1 MFDLLKSTVR
11 PLSLN
16 TSILDVAYE
25 LYLQAPQ
32 EAYPTIDL
40 RSLAQKTGKSL
51 LECRNAIVEANRLG
65 RFPDCKL
72 RS

>member
-1 MFDLLKSTVR
+1 MFDLLNSMVR

-16 TSILDVAYE
+16 TSILGVTYKLD
-25 LYLQAPQ
+25 LQAPQ
-32 EAYPTIDL
+32 EASPTIDL
-40 RSLAQKTGKSL
+40 RSLPQKTAKNL
-51 LECRNAIVEANRLG
+51 LDCRNAIVAANRLG

>member
-1 MFDLLKSTVR
+1 MFELLESTIK

-16 TSILDVAYE
+16 SKVLDVAYE

-32 EAYPTIDL
+32 ETYPTIEL
-40 RSLAQKTGKSL
+40 RSLSKKTGKSL
-51 LECRNAIVEANRLG
+51 LECRNAIVAANKLG

-72 RS
+72 QT

>member
-1 MFDLLKSTVR
+1 MFELLESTIK

-16 TSILDVAYE
+16 SKVLDVAYE

-32 EAYPTIDL
+32 ETYPTIEL
-40 RSLAQKTGKSL
+40 RSLSQKTGKSL
-51 LECRNAIVEANRLG
+51 LECRNAIVEANKLG

-72 RS
+72 QT